1 PASFLPFSPAPLLPL
16 RRAYT
21 LLEVILALSLAV
33 VILGLVGVGIH
44 VHLAVAAKSRDQVEE
59 AQLAR
64 VLLQRIADDLRNAI
78 PFQPATSSSSGTS
91 SQVPLPN
98 TSGSSDSTPLSG
110 GICGTAQAI
119 QIETARRPRAT
130 LASLQSVANDS
141 SQPARLSDIRVVSY
155 SLGAPSSVDMS
166 KEASAST
173 SLSGLYRH
181 EQDRAEFVY
190 GSLNGQVDES
200 NPATELL
207 APEVVNLQLTY
218 YGGTAS
224 GTTSSGDTTSGGTS
238 STNTTTN
245 GTTSDSQWDST
256 QQGMLPAAV
265 KISISLRRESQK
277 SLPNVLDIEKRPAAV
292 YSLLVSLP
300 NASVDAESWA
310 NQQAET
316 SEPTQADSTPPHQTP
331 QTGPTNGRGPGGQR
345 GQAQGQS
352 SGAQGGGGNGKGGS
366 GRGPGGQQGGN
377 GAPGQGR
384 FGGGGGRGGASPGG
398 QQGPPSSGGP
408 PATIP
413 PGAGKGG
420 S

>member
-1 PASFLPFSPAPLLPL
+1 MLLP

-33 VILGLVGVGIH
+33 VILGLVGMGIH
-44 VHLAVAAKSRDQVEE
+44 LHLAVAAKSRDQVEE

-78 PFQPATSSSSGTS
+78 PFQPATSSSSDTS
-91 SQVPLPN
+91 SLLN
-98 TSGSSDSTPLSG
+98 SSGTSGSSDSTPLSG
-110 GICGTAQAI
+110 GIYGTAQAI
-119 QIETARRPRAT
+119 QIETARRPRVT

-224 GTTSSGDTTSGGTS
+224 STTSSGGTTSSGTS
-238 STNTTTN
+238 SADTTTN

-256 QQGMLPAAV
+256 QQGMLPTAV
-265 KISISLRRESQK
+265 KISISLRHEAQK

-300 NASVDAESWA
+300 NASVDAASWA
-310 NQQAET
+310 SQQAA
-316 SEPTQADSTPPHQTP
+316 S
-331 QTGPTNGRGPGGQR
+331 N
-345 GQAQGQS
+345 
-352 SGAQGGGGNGKGGS
+352 SGSGIGSGGGGNGKGNGKG

-377 GAPGQGR
+377 VAPSQGR
-384 FGGGGGRGGASPGG
+384 SGGGGSRGGASPGG
-398 QQGPPSSGGP
+398 PPQGSPSSGGP

-420 S
+420 P